1 MLPYESN
8 EPQLKSVFQADGNN
22 PVYQAE
28 CHNSAVKAECYNP
41 DIRDEASPFQT
52 MPKEEW

>member
-1 MLPYESN
+1 MLPYESS
-8 EPQLKSVFQADGNN
+8 EHQLKSVFQSEGHN

-28 CHNSAVKAECYNP
+28 CHNPAVKAECYNP
-41 DIRDEASPFQT
+41 DIKTEACPFQP

>member
-1 MLPYESN
+1 MLPYETN
-8 EPQLKSVFQADGNN
+8 EPQLKSVFQAEGHN

-28 CHNSAVKAECYNP
+28 CHNPAIKAECYNP
-41 DIRDEASPFQT
+41 DIKADACPFQP

>member
-1 MLPYESN
+1 MLPYETN
-8 EPQLKSVFQADGNN
+8 EPKLKSVFKSEGYN

-28 CHNSAVKAECYNP
+28 CYNPAIKAECYNP
-41 DIRDEASPFQT
+41 DIKADACPFQP

>member
-1 MLPYESN
+1 MLLYETN
-8 EPQLKSVFQADGNN
+8 EPQLKSVFQAECHN

-28 CHNSAVKAECYNP
+28 CHNPAIKAECYNP
-41 DIRDEASPFQT
+41 DIKADACPFQP

>member
-8 EPQLKSVFQADGNN
+8 EPQLKSVFQSEGHN

-28 CHNSAVKAECYNP
+28 CHNPAIKAECYNP
-41 DIRDEASPFQT
+41 DIKADACPFQPL
-52 MPKEEW
+52 PKEEW

>member
-8 EPQLKSVFQADGNN
+8 EPKLKPVFQSEGHN
-22 PVYQAE
+22 PVFQAE
-28 CHNSAVKAECYNP
+28 CHDPSISAECYNP
-41 DIRDEASPFQT
+41 DIKAEASPFQP